1 MKNFLT
7 VLASIALLSPAYAGP
22 GHDHGESAFAEG
34 GAPVTHFNLNEAQI
48 QNLDIRSEPVQRLPI
63 QDTVDMLAFTEL
75 LPEKHATISPRFG
88 GKILDIAVKVG
99 QKVVK
104 NQRLATL
111 EPVSVGNSSVVLK
124 APMSGFVVSL
134 PAGVGKI
141 IEPGGTIMEIG
152 DPSQMLLRGV
162 LYETPDITKIDIG
175 QSAHAHLD
183 IEPERELIGKVQ
195 RINRAIDPQSR
206 TFSIYALI
214 ETPEGDI
221 SPGLQGRLEIATG
234 KNDPVLA
241 VSKRAVLGEMGTFFV
256 YVINGLEVERRDV
269 TLGAKSG
276 QHIEIKDGVEVGE
289 QVVTQGNYQLQYI
302 SVGGV
307 NTHDHGPGEGH
318 HDHED
323 EHGHGDDQHN
333 HEHEAGHE
341 DHEDHADH
349 NHANDESHDHHEE
362 HQHEKGDDTH
372 KHDEGHEHKHD
383 HEHDHHDHHNDGAE

>member
-1 MKNFLT
+1 M
-7 VLASIALLSPAYAGP
+7 
-22 GHDHGESAFAEG
+22 
-34 GAPVTHFNLNEAQI
+34 
-48 QNLDIRSEPVQRLPI
+48 QNLDIRYEPVQRLPI
-63 QDTVDMLAFTEL
+63 QETVDMLTFTEL

-99 QKVVK
+99 QEVEKG
-104 NQRLATL
+104 QRLATL
-111 EPVSVGNSSVVLK
+111 EPVSVGNSKVVLT

-134 PAGVGKI
+134 PAGVGQI

-162 LYETPDITKIDIG
+162 LYETPDITKIEIG

-183 IEPERELIGKVQ
+183 IEPERELVGKVQ
-195 RINRAIDPQSR
+195 RIDRAIDPQNR

-221 SPGLQGRLEIATG
+221 SPGLQGRMEIATG
-234 KNDPVLA
+234 KDDPVLA
-241 VSKRAVLGEMGTFFV
+241 VPKRAVLGEMGTFFV

-269 TLGAKSG
+269 MIGAKSG

-307 NTHDHGPGEGH
+307 HTHDHEGEHGHDDAH
-318 HDHED
+318 HDHERA
-323 EHGHGDDQHN
+323 
-333 HEHEAGHE
+333 AG
-341 DHEDHADH
+341 HEDHADH
-349 NHANDESHDHHEE
+349 NHA
-362 HQHEKGDDTH
+362 
-372 KHDEGHEHKHD
+372 HDEGHDHHDDHQHEEGDETHDKNYEHD
-383 HEHDHHDHHNDGAE
+383 HENHEDAHTDHRHDEHEGHGHHNDGTE